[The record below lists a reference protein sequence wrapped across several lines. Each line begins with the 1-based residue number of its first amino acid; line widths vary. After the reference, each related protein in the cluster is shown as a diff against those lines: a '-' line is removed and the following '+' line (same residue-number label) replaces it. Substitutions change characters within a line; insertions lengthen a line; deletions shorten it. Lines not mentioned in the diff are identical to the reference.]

1 MAFQPIVDVP
11 RGEIF
16 AYEAL
21 VRGSNGEGAAEVIAR
36 VEPQQRSVFDQACRA
51 KAIEQASVL
60 GMQSKLSL
68 NVSPTD
74 ACNEEC
80 FRGAIAAAERCNFPV
95 HQLML
100 EITEAERV
108 EDLPRLASAFRAY
121 SQFGFSSAIDDFGAG
136 FAGLELLAGFQP
148 DVIKIDMHL
157 VRDIHT
163 DRVRRTIVKG
173 LVAICGELDVKVIA
187 EGVEAPEEFDVLR
200 ELGVALFQGYYFAR
214 PVVGA
219 LAAVEW
225 EGRELR

>member
-1 MAFQPIVDVP
+1 MAFQPIVDVTQ
-11 RGEIF
+11 REIF

-21 VRGSNGEGAAEVIAR
+21 VRGANGEGAAEVISR
-36 VEPQQRSVFDQACRA
+36 VEPQQRPFFDQACRA
-51 KAIEQASVL
+51 KAIEQASVF
-60 GMQSKLSL
+60 GMQSRLSL

-74 ACNEEC
+74 VCNEEC
-80 FRGAIAAAERCNFPV
+80 LRSTIAAAEGCNFPM

-108 EDLPRLASAFRAY
+108 DDLSRLASAFGVYRQY
-121 SQFGFSSAIDDFGAG
+121 GITSAIDDFGAG

-148 DVIKIDMHL
+148 DVVKIDMHL
-157 VRDIHT
+157 VRNIHA

-173 LVAICGELDVKVIA
+173 LVATCGELDIKVVA
-187 EGVEAPEEFDVLR
+187 EGVEAPEEFYVLR

-219 LAAVEW
+219 LAVVSW
-225 EGRELR
+225 EGVN